1 MCIVCS
7 FAEKEMCPYNAFN
20 TADYGIT
27 NSILN
32 SILSFCQSANHDE
45 SENALKSSSENGVL
59 PPVLFKT
66 CSNNIYSV
74 NW

>member
-20 TADYGIT
+20 TADNGIT

-32 SILSFCQSANHDE
+32 DILSSYQLTECMLLLHV
-45 SENALKSSSENGVL
+45 LKSTGDKAPFSEL
-59 PPVLFKT
+59 DF
-66 CSNNIYSV
+66 
-74 NW
+74 